1 MLYVCFCPFT
11 LDTINDKIVIY
22 ETLLKKR
29 GMFMFKSRLTAI
41 ILLFALLLTNVPFCN
56 TVRAESSG
64 DDIAILNAMGISAV
78 ESDGYITRG
87 DFTVLIVQ
95 AAGIEHKGVS
105 NELFSDISGEQSEYM
120 SSAASTVLFSFSL
133 SVIFAVL

>member
-1 MLYVCFCPFT
+1 
-11 LDTINDKIVIY
+11 
-22 ETLLKKR
+22 
-29 GMFMFKSRLTAI
+29 MFKSRLTAT
-41 ILLFALLLTNVPFCN
+41 ILLFAMLLTSVPFCN

-105 NELFSDISGEQSEYM
+105 NELFSDISGEQSEYIA
-120 SSAASTVLFSFSL
+120 AASMFGYVNGMDGDKFCPDD
-133 SVIFAVL
+133 I